1 VIGTTQ
7 KAQSPAATGLSAYEN
22 TSSDILGQ
30 KRETTLIARF
40 AMKGAIPKTDSVDF
54 TALRSAYA
62 QQGHHLH
69 SVTSKDG
76 ATTYWAE
83 RWGLVR
89 YLPSLHDAALFLAQI
104 GGRL

>member
-1 VIGTTQ
+1 MSNDP
-7 KAQSPAATGLSAYEN
+7 KENARPHQSRIERAEHRAVYRYRQGFY
-22 TSSDILGQ
+22 
-30 KRETTLIARF
+30 
-40 AMKGAIPKTDSVDF
+40 
-54 TALRSAYA
+54 ALRSAFA

-69 SVTSKDG
+69 SIAAPNGT
-76 ATTYWAE
+76 TTYWAE

>member
-1 VIGTTQ
+1 MSMPQNKNAPELAG
-7 KAQSPAATGLSAYEN
+7 Y
-22 TSSDILGQ
+22 
-30 KRETTLIARF
+30 
-40 AMKGAIPKTDSVDF
+40 KGAIPKTDNADF

-69 SVTSKDG
+69 SVDAPDG
-76 ATTYWAE
+76 TTIYWAE

-89 YLPSLHDAALFLAQI
+89 YLLSLHDAALFLAQI

>member
-1 VIGTTQ
+1 MTPKKTPDPT
-7 KAQSPAATGLSAYEN
+7 KAESSAPNTAQSTATSEEFN
-22 TSSDILGQ
+22 T
-30 KRETTLIARF
+30 
-40 AMKGAIPKTDSVDF
+40 
-54 TALRSAYA
+54 LRSAYA

-69 SVTSKDG
+69 SVAVPDG
-76 ATTYWAE
+76 TTTYWAE

>member
-1 VIGTTQ
+1 MTQ
-7 KAQSPAATGLSAYEN
+7 NKNAPELAGS
-22 TSSDILGQ
+22 
-30 KRETTLIARF
+30 
-40 AMKGAIPKTDSVDF
+40 KGAIPKTDSVDF
-54 TALRSAYA
+54 TALRSAFA

-69 SVTSKDG
+69 SIAAPNGT
-76 ATTYWAE
+76 TTYWAE

>member
-1 VIGTTQ
+1 MTQ
-7 KAQSPAATGLSAYEN
+7 KKTPDPTKAESSAPNTAQFIATG
-22 TSSDILGQ
+22 
-30 KRETTLIARF
+30 
-40 AMKGAIPKTDSVDF
+40 TDF
-54 TALRSAYA
+54 HALRSAFA

-69 SVTSKDG
+69 SIAAPNGT
-76 ATTYWAE
+76 TTYWAE